1 MYVHSS
7 IHLLQ
12 RDFQTTLTSLKTLF
26 AWTSRM
32 LKAKW
37 RGPKMLGKCKR
48 RHFFCLNESN
58 RLKWT
63 KHAKVPNNH
72 RKNEL
77 IRKFF
82 GKGKNKCDQKKV
94 QQKKSFL
101 KRRNIKNL
109 AYDLFTRN
117 NVSLKKWNTGS
128 QSIMGHNKCNSKR
141 HNIDICK
148 IKKCNTKIV
157 HHWKL

>member
-7 IHLLQ
+7 IHLFQ

-37 RGPKMLGKCKR
+37 WRPEMLGKCKR
-48 RHFFCLNESN
+48 RHFSCLNQSN

-63 KHAKVPNNH
+63 KHAKVPNTY

-77 IRKFF
+77 IMKFF
-82 GKGKNKCDQKKV
+82 WWRKKQV
-94 QQKKSFL
+94 RQKKSATKKVLF
-101 KRRNIKNL
+101 KRKEHKKFDIWLVCKECV
-109 AYDLFTRN
+109 AKKVKHWESIN
-117 NVSLKKWNTGS
+117 NGA
-128 QSIMGHNKCNSKR
+128 Q
-141 HNIDICK
+141 
-148 IKKCNTKIV
+148 
-157 HHWKL
+157 